1 MSECRMS
8 DTLRVSGKRDR
19 DRERASTNRQ
29 KKRLGHPERGRGG
42 GGVLREIDVQERL
55 SS

>member
-1 MSECRMS
+1 MS
-8 DTLRVSGKRDR
+8 DTWRASGRERER

-29 KKRLGHPERGRGG
+29 KKRLGHPEKGGG